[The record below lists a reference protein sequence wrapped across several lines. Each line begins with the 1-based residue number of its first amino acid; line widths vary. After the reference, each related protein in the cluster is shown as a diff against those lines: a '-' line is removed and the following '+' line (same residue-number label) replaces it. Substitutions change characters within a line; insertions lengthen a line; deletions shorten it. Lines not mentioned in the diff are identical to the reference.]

1 MPSLLQAGAIDAV
14 LEVMSSRPAHAQL
27 QRSGCMAIRNMAA
40 RTVELRPILL
50 EKGAEALLRD
60 AKVRGG

>member
-1 MPSLLQAGAIDAV
+1 
-14 LEVMSSRPAHAQL
+14 MSSRPAHAQL